1 MRRLLRWTTRIVLGL
16 VVLVALAI
24 GAFLI
29 HARQSLPELSGRY
42 ALKGLAGP
50 VSIVRDRH
58 GIPHIYATTL
68 NDAYFALGFV
78 HAQDRL
84 FQMDLQRR
92 IGRGRMAEAAGL
104 PAVRFDR
111 LIRTLDLAGRSRTA
125 LAGLPPEARASVDA
139 YTAGV
144 NAYLANRR
152 ESLPPEFVLIGA
164 PEPWTA
170 EDSIL
175 FGKLMAVQLST
186 GWRHE
191 LLRAKLIETLGVE
204 KAAIFFPAYPEGGPT
219 TLKPARAEAPA
230 ASETPAAPGPRDR
243 AELPPGLAA
252 GALWAMLPESWRQG
266 GLSNEWVVSGAHTAS
281 GKPILANDP
290 HLSLDAPTLW
300 YLVHIEVPGFAI
312 SGATVPGAPFH
323 IIGHNGRIAWGV
335 TTPYVDAEDIVIEKI
350 DPADPAKYLTPSG
363 SEAFKTRT
371 ETIKVRF
378 GSDVT
383 FTVRET
389 RHGPVLDD
397 ALPPNLK
404 PKVEA
409 GHVLALRA
417 PWLAPEDASGL
428 AFARLNRARNW
439 DEFRAA
445 LAGYVAPSQ
454 NFVYADVD
462 GHIGYLLPGRVPI
475 RRAGQ
480 GALPTRGW
488 IDEGAWTG
496 YVPFD
501 RLPQAHD
508 PPSGVLVN
516 ANNRIAGADYPHFLS
531 NDWGDHW
538 RARRIEALLAAGE
551 KHTLDTMVAIQGDR
565 VSLMARDL
573 LPLMMEAKPGSPRA
587 RAALDRLKAW
597 DGAMAR
603 DRAEPLIFVAW
614 LVELN
619 RRLLSDKIEALAR
632 DIVRYQPDIVR
643 HILTRHRDWCDDT
656 KTVARED
663 CPEALG
669 ASLEA
674 ALTQL
679 ADRYGD
685 DMAAWRW
692 GRAHRAVMRHRLF
705 GLVPVPLIRDFGSP
719 AIEADGE
726 QHTVNKAA
734 MNVADRRAPFAAR
747 LGPGV
752 RAIYD
757 LADLKRSRFILSTGP
772 SGHPL
777 SKFYDSMLQDWRDLG
792 YVTFAPDRAA
802 AARGGAGTI
811 ELVPAP

>member
-1 MRRLLRWTTRIVLGL
+1 MRRIFRWTTRIVLGL
-16 VVLVALAI
+16 VAFLALAV

-29 HARQSLPELSGRY
+29 HARLSVPELAGRY
-42 ALKGLAGP
+42 ELKGFSAP

-58 GIPHIYATTL
+58 GIPHIYAATL
-68 NDAYFALGFV
+68 DDAYFAVGFV

-84 FQMDLQRR
+84 FQMEMQRR
-92 IGRGRMAEAAGL
+92 VGRGRTAEIVGA

-111 LIRTLDLAGRSRTA
+111 LIRTLDLAGRARTA
-125 LAGLPPEARASVDA
+125 LAALPAESRRGIDA

-144 NAYLANRR
+144 NAYLAARR
-152 ESLPPEFVLIGA
+152 ESLPPEFVLVGT

-191 LLRAKLIETLGVE
+191 LLRAKLVEALGAE
-204 KAAIFFPAYPEGGPT
+204 KAAVFFPPYPEDGPS
-219 TLKPARAEAPA
+219 TLKPARA
-230 ASETPAAPGPRDR
+230 AAPGAGEPAR
-243 AELPPGLAA
+243 AALPAGLPAGLAA
-252 GALWAMLPESWRQG
+252 GALWASLPESWRRG
-266 GLSNEWVVSGAHTAS
+266 GLSNEWVVSGALTES

-300 YLVHIEVPGFAI
+300 YLVHIEVPGFTI

-335 TTPYVDAEDIVIEKI
+335 TTPYVDAEDIFIEKI
-350 DPADPAKYLTPSG
+350 DPADAAKYLIPGG
-363 SEAFKTRT
+363 SEAFRTRT

-389 RHGPVLDD
+389 RNGPVLDD
-397 ALPPNLK
+397 ALMPNLR
-404 PKVEA
+404 PKLES
-409 GHVLALRA
+409 GHVLTLKA
-417 PWLAPEDASGL
+417 PWLAAEDASGL

-445 LAGYVAPSQ
+445 LSLYVAPAQ

-462 GHIGYLLPGRVPI
+462 GHIGYILPGRVPL
-475 RRAGQ
+475 RKSGK
-480 GALPTRGW
+480 GALPTPGW
-488 IDEGAWTG
+488 TGEGDWTG
-496 YVPFD
+496 YVPFY
-501 RLPQAHD
+501 RMPQAFD
-508 PPSGVLVN
+508 PPGGMLVN
-516 ANNRIAGADYPHFLS
+516 ANNRIVGAGYPHFLS
-531 NDWGDHW
+531 DDWGDHW
-538 RARRIEALLAAGE
+538 RAARIEALLSAGA
-551 KHTLDTMVAIQGDR
+551 KQTLDSTAAIQGDR

-573 LPLMMEAKPGSPRA
+573 LPLMLEAKPASNRA
-587 RAALDRLKAW
+587 RAALERLKAW
-597 DGAMAR
+597 DGTMAR
-603 DRAEPLIFVAW
+603 ERAEPLIFVAW
-614 LVELN
+614 LVHLN

-643 HILTRHRDWCDDT
+643 HVLTRHRDWCDNT
-656 KTVARED
+656 KTPARED
-663 CPEALG
+663 CPTALG
-669 ASLEA
+669 ESLEA
-674 ALTQL
+674 ALADL
-679 ADRYGD
+679 ADRYGG

-692 GRAHRAVMRHRLF
+692 GTAHPAVMRHRLF
-705 GLVPVPLIRDFGSP
+705 GFIPVPLIRDFGSP
-719 AIEADGE
+719 SIEADGE

-734 MNVADRRAPFAAR
+734 MNVSDRRRPYAAR

-772 SGHPL
+772 SGHPM
-777 SKFYDSMLQDWRDLG
+777 SKFYDSMVQDWRDIRS
-792 YVTFAPDRAA
+792 VTFAPDRAA
-802 AARGGAGTI
+802 AERGGAGTI
-811 ELVPAP
+811 ELVPAK